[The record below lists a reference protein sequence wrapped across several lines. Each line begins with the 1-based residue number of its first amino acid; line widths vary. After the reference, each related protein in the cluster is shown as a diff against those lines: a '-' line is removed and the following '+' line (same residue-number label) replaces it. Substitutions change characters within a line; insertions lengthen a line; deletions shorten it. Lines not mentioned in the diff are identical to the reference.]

1 MKINFSNLSTK
12 SLQKFHRFCPFLP
25 QILIKFFPDYPIFIP
40 NFTPITG
47 FSPLISTL
55 FQVQPMIGSAKGYA
69 QVQND
74 QTGNHLITS
83 GRELLGAVGLVRQ
96 AIEPVVEPEF
106 PPPPEVPEPFD
117 GPPDLPNEP
126 EEDGPPEIPE
136 PPEEDFPSSDEGD
149 RDDDIYLP
157 AKELFEEVNKWMTKG
172 T

>member
-1 MKINFSNLSTK
+1 MQQSNVV
-12 SLQKFHRFCPFLP
+12 P
-25 QILIKFFPDYPIFIP
+25 PIALKL
-40 NFTPITG
+40 TSDTH
-47 FSPLISTL
+47 LL

-172 T
+172 M

>member
-1 MKINFSNLSTK
+1 
-12 SLQKFHRFCPFLP
+12 
-25 QILIKFFPDYPIFIP
+25 
-40 NFTPITG
+40 
-47 FSPLISTL
+47 
-55 FQVQPMIGSAKGYA
+55 MIGSAKGYA

-106 PPPPEVPEPFD
+106 PPPPEIPEPFD

-172 T
+172 EQIFSCY